1 MKSGWSNSN
10 KSRKK
15 ALATRQWCGRW
26 TFLPKKIS
34 QFSEGDVTCNSRR
47 SYDGLSELFSR
58 YTRLWVRV
66 PLTCDRAIWS
76 CRHESTKTIQ
86 KLKFVTTE
94 VLLFFHPHT
103 FLQSIRLLFS
113 IFSCTLL
120 NQQRF
125 QHYLLR
131 ALCCKPLP
139 RTFKVRFTWTSW
151 KKLGHGDWFS
161 MFFNKEVIEP
171 RSILIEQKCFETV
184 ALLGNP
190 NLKTFDLTEMCGSTG
205 STWSHL
211 LFFGISLPKHAHFL
225 IGWCGSFVL
234 LAFQL
239 SCAIQIQE

>member
-26 TFLPKKIS
+26 MCFFPKKIS

-205 STWSHL
+205 PPGPTC
-211 LFFGISLPKHAHFL
+211 FFLESPSPNMHISWLVDVDPL
-225 IGWCGSFVL
+225 CY
-234 LAFQL
+234 
-239 SCAIQIQE
+239 

>member
-1 MKSGWSNSN
+1 MMD
-10 KSRKK
+10 
-15 ALATRQWCGRW
+15 
-26 TFLPKKIS
+26 FL
-34 QFSEGDVTCNSRR
+34 G
-47 SYDGLSELFSR
+47 LFSR